1 MKLFEL
7 AATTPSKQAA
17 KVFES
22 YFGDSINV
30 DVISTRQART
40 MLKKVSKLVN
50 EQRAISA
57 FHSSEQNPTYLK
69 LMMMERVLR
78 AKVKEGG
85 ETVGMA
91 STVGA
96 DFNQQQDAAN
106 QPQPNSV
113 AATADAAKQAA
124 QQQQLKTAQQ
134 QQQNIQQAASNQSA
148 QMQAVTAVP
157 GQPAVPGQTPP
168 LGQQQVQEIN
178 MAMAKVKRG
187 LPLTVK
193 EQKLIAKRALQTE
206 SRQVRRQLYNVL
218 RESEIQQ
225 AQVVLAARAMVDDIQ
240 KMLEEVSS
248 MQFKDLPAL
257 VDEMKNQVGVD
268 QAMQFNQDAV
278 AALGGLVQNIQS
290 AKQQMD
296 QALGIVTGQASP
308 PPLPGQ
314 DQGAGPDQGAGT
326 DQGAGPDQGGAP
338 EGEAPPE
345 ETPPEPDASGIGRA
359 KR

>member
-1 MKLFEL
+1 MARYRTNALL
-7 AATTPSKQAA
+7 LDRTGAA
-17 KVFES
+17 
-22 YFGDSINV
+22 GDAV
-30 DVISTRQART
+30 
-40 MLKKVSKLVN
+40 
-50 EQRAISA
+50 
-57 FHSSEQNPTYLK
+57 
-69 LMMMERVLR
+69 
-78 AKVKEGG
+78 
-85 ETVGMA
+85 
-91 STVGA
+91 
-96 DFNQQQDAAN
+96 
-106 QPQPNSV
+106 
-113 AATADAAKQAA
+113 KQAA
-124 QQQQLKTAQQ
+124 QQQQLQAAQQ
-134 QQQNIQQAASNQSA
+134 QQKNVQQAAGSQTA
-148 QMQAVTAVP
+148 QMQAAVSGTNP
-157 GQPAVPGQTPP
+157 GQAPAP
-168 LGQQQVQEIN
+168 GQQQVQEIN

-278 AALGGLVQNIQS
+278 SALGGLVQNIQS

-308 PPLPGQ
+308 TPLPGQ
-314 DQGAGPDQGAGT
+314 DQGAGPDQGGM
-326 DQGAGPDQGGAP
+326 PGGEAP
-338 EGEAPPE
+338 GGEAPPE
-345 ETPPEPDASGIGRA
+345 EAPPEPDTAGIGRA

>member
-50 EQRAISA
+50 EHRATPA

-78 AKVKEGG
+78 AKVKEEGG
-85 ETVGMA
+85 ATVGMA

-96 DFNQQQDAAN
+96 NFNQQQDAATA
-106 QPQPNSV
+106 PQPNSV
-113 AATADAAKQAA
+113 AAAGDAVKQAA

-134 QQQNIQQAASNQSA
+134 QQQNVQQAAGNQTA
-148 QMQAVTAVP
+148 QMQAAVSASNP
-157 GQPAVPGQTPP
+157 GQAPAP
-168 LGQQQVQEIN
+168 GQQQVQEIN

-206 SRQVRRQLYNVL
+206 SRKVRRQLYNVL

-314 DQGAGPDQGAGT
+314 DQGAGPDQGGM
-326 DQGAGPDQGGAP
+326 PGGMP
-338 EGEAPPE
+338 GEEAPPE
-345 ETPPEPDASGIGRA
+345 EAPPAPDTAGIGRA

>member
-1 MKLFEL
+1 
-7 AATTPSKQAA
+7 
-17 KVFES
+17 
-22 YFGDSINV
+22 
-30 DVISTRQART
+30 

-50 EQRAISA
+50 EHRATPA

-78 AKVKEGG
+78 AKVKEEGG
-85 ETVGMA
+85 ATVGMA
-91 STVGA
+91 TQVGSN
-96 DFNQQQDAAN
+96 FNQQLDAAT

-113 AATADAAKQAA
+113 AAAGDAVKQAA
-124 QQQQLKTAQQ
+124 QQQQLQAAQQ
-134 QQQNIQQAASNQSA
+134 QQKNVQQAAGNQTA
-148 QMQAVTAVP
+148 QMQAAVSATNP
-157 GQPAVPGQTPP
+157 GQAPAP
-168 LGQQQVQEIN
+168 GQQQVQEIN

-206 SRQVRRQLYNVL
+206 SRKVRRQLYNVL

-278 AALGGLVQNIQS
+278 SALGGLVQNIQS

-314 DQGAGPDQGAGT
+314 DQGAGPDQGGM
-326 DQGAGPDQGGAP
+326 PGGEAP
-338 EGEAPPE
+338 GGEAPGGEAPPE
-345 ETPPEPDASGIGRA
+345 EAPPAPDTAGIGRA

>member
-50 EQRAISA
+50 EHRATPA

-78 AKVKEGG
+78 AKVKEEGG
-85 ETVGMA
+85 ATVGMA
-91 STVGA
+91 TTVGSN
-96 DFNQQQDAAN
+96 FNQQQDAAN
-106 QPQPNSV
+106 APQPNPV
-113 AATADAAKQAA
+113 AAAGDAVKQAA
-124 QQQQLKTAQQ
+124 QQQQLQAAQQ
-134 QQQNIQQAASNQSA
+134 QQKNVQQAAGNQTA
-148 QMQAVTAVP
+148 QMQAAVSATNP
-157 GQPAVPGQTPP
+157 GQAPAP
-168 LGQQQVQEIN
+168 GQQQVQEIN

-278 AALGGLVQNIQS
+278 SALGGLVQNIQS

-314 DQGAGPDQGAGT
+314 DQGAGPDQGGM
-326 DQGAGPDQGGAP
+326 PGGAP
-338 EGEAPPE
+338 GGEAPGGEAPPE
-345 ETPPEPDASGIGRA
+345 EAPPAPDTAGIGRA

>member
-50 EQRAISA
+50 EHRATPD

-78 AKVKEGG
+78 AKVKEEGG
-85 ETVGMA
+85 ATVGMA
-91 STVGA
+91 TTVGSN
-96 DFNQQQDAAN
+96 FNQQQDAAN
-106 QPQPNSV
+106 APQPNPV
-113 AATADAAKQAA
+113 AAAGDAVKQAA
-124 QQQQLKTAQQ
+124 QQQQLQAAQQ
-134 QQQNIQQAASNQSA
+134 QQKNVQQAASNQTA
-148 QMQAVTAVP
+148 QMQAAVS
-157 GQPAVPGQTPP
+157 GTNTDQAPAP
-168 LGQQQVQEIN
+168 GQQQVQEIN

-278 AALGGLVQNIQS
+278 SALGGLVQNIQS

-314 DQGAGPDQGAGT
+314 DQGAGPDQGGMP
-326 DQGAGPDQGGAP
+326 GGPPGGEAP
-338 EGEAPPE
+338 GGEAPPE
-345 ETPPEPDASGIGRA
+345 EAPPAPDTAGIGRA